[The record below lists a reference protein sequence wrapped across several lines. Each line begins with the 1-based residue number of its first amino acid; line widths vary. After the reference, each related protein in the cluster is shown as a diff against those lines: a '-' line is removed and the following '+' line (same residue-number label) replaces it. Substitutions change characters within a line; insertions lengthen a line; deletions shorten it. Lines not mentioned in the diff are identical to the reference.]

1 LGHGKGVKPLSSPP
15 TDADHVLGRLDA
27 PLVVVEYGDYD
38 CPHTRRAHA
47 ILLQLMREHDMAL
60 VFRHFPL
67 RHLHQNAQ
75 QLAQLMEAI
84 SEPEQFWAA
93 HERVMAQRRMSLE
106 IAEQELV
113 ALGLDA
119 SALLADGA
127 RATLRVQADVDRG
140 TSDGVH
146 STPSF
151 FFNGAPHDGHYD
163 IDTLRQQIASALA
176 APDAGR

>member
-1 LGHGKGVKPLSSPP
+1 MPLGDGKRVKPLSHPP
-15 TDADHVLGRLDA
+15 TDSDHVLGKLDA
-27 PLVVVEYGDYD
+27 PLVIVEYGDYD

-47 ILLQLMREHDMAL
+47 NLLQLMSERDMAL

-75 QLAQLMEAI
+75 QLSQLMEAI
-84 SEPEQFWAA
+84 TEPAKFWEA
-93 HERVMAQRRMSLE
+93 HGRLMAQRRMSLE
-106 IAEQELV
+106 VAHAELS
-113 ALGLDA
+113 ALGIDPA
-119 SALLADGA
+119 PLLAVGPEA
-127 RATLRVQADVDRG
+127 ALRVQADVDRG

-163 IDTLRQQIASALA
+163 LDTLRQQIALA
-176 APDAGR
+176 VDGA